1 MLDFEGTRLDDLQ
14 KQALDHALSDI
25 HAPVYLFGSR
35 AVPTKKGCDVDIQVI
50 SDELFCDHFKK
61 SLKIIHSFQ
70 AICEEKI
77 DVVIFPDYAHQSP
90 VQKDFFDHV
99 TKKQLK

>member
-35 AVPTKKGCDVDIQVI
+35 AVPTKKGGDVDILVI